1 MPEKYFSLSRGTQSG
16 AFRILRCG
24 IVPRRTGT
32 ERDFVTSEYAMVC
45 VVSGRGEYLD
55 DQGRSW
61 NFEPGC
67 IIQRFP
73 DKSHSICWHE
83 PGSTAFI
90 AAPRPI
96 FELLK
101 LLCGNDFT
109 CSPIIK
115 GYAPSRFCEECRIIH
130 RMLESINKNQLIE
143 AANHIQMVFSEIL
156 TSQTTAPRQNPY
168 LLARVD
174 KFINSHDWN
183 RISVT
188 TLAKACN
195 MNINSFREKFRRET
209 GLPPGRYIII
219 RRIDTAAK
227 LLLQEELSIGEI
239 ADLLGYSDIY
249 TFSKQFRKFRGIS
262 PSAYR
267 HSPDA

>member
-1 MPEKYFSLSRGTQSG
+1 MPEKYFSLSRGIQSG
-16 AFRILRCG
+16 TLRILRCG
-24 IVPRRTGT
+24 IVPRRPGT

-55 DQGRSW
+55 DQGVSW

-67 IIQRFP
+67 ILQRFP

-83 PGSTAFI
+83 PGATAFL
-90 AAPRPI
+90 AAPHPI

-101 LLCGNDFT
+101 LLCGDDFT
-109 CSPIIK
+109 RSPIIN
-115 GYAPSRFCEECRIIH
+115 GYAPARFCEECRIIR
-130 RMLESINKNQLIE
+130 RMLESIAKNQLIE
-143 AANHIQMVFSEIL
+143 AANHVQMVFSEIIM
-156 TSQTTAPRQNPY
+156 SQTAGTLKNPY

-188 TLAKACN
+188 ALAKACN

-209 GLPPGRYIII
+209 DLPPGRYIII
-219 RRIDTAAK
+219 RRIDTATK
-227 LLLQEELSIGEI
+227 LLLRDELSIGEI